1 MASLERFT
9 ELMRVVAADDALRA
23 RLKNAGDAGRPGVLA
38 SIGFSDITDAD
49 AANYSIHFQPRKAG
63 ELNAA
68 ELATVAGGAGGTI
81 NQVTITTG
89 MVTASASS
97 AAAT

>member
-68 ELATVAGGAGGTI
+68 ELATVAGGVDTTMTVTTTTI
-81 NQVTITTG
+81 VPAAT
-89 MVTASASS
+89 S
-97 AAAT
+97 AAAAT

>member
-23 RLKNAGDAGRPGVLA
+23 RLEKAGDAGRAGVLA
-38 SIGFSDITDAD
+38 SIGFTDITDGD
-49 AANYSIHFQPRKAG
+49 ASKYSVHFQPRKAG

-68 ELATVAGGAGGTI
+68 ELATVAGGAG
-81 NQVTITTG
+81 NTITTTTTTTT
-89 MVTASASS
+89 VTASAS
-97 AAAT
+97 AAAAP

>member
-23 RLKNAGDAGRPGVLA
+23 RLEKAGDAGRAGVLA
-38 SIGFSDITDAD
+38 SIGFTDITDGD
-49 AANYSIHFQPRKAG
+49 ASKYSVHFQPRKAG

-68 ELATVAGGAGGTI
+68 ELATVAGGVDTTMTVTTTTI
-81 NQVTITTG
+81 VPAAT
-89 MVTASASS
+89 S
-97 AAAT
+97 AAAAT